1 MDPCPGPNVGE
12 HHPIHP
18 KECAAKIFW
27 MPDLILRSER
37 VGRVRRALYTQY
49 DQTAN
54 VNSYNSQQQ
63 HTTSLGP
70 GRFSLYGIHR
80 RTPQCATRCE
90 RRRATARH
98 GVQVQCNC
106 PTVVSRNST
115 RETKQPPQHPATR
128 FVWETAPGSCV
139 AGGLGALKW
148 KAKQNLVFGRLI
160 TRATLLLLLFLLLLL
175 LGFNLLELAL
185 ASCAPLLLL
194 DRHCHL

>member
-49 DQTAN
+49 EQTAN

-98 GVQVQCNC
+98 GVQVRMNFNATARLLSAAIPPERQNNLLSIQ
-106 PTVVSRNST
+106 PRVSFGRQLLDLALP
-115 RETKQPPQHPATR
+115 E
-128 FVWETAPGSCV
+128 VWELSS
-139 AGGLGALKW
+139 
-148 KAKQNLVFGRLI
+148 GRPSKI
-160 TRATLLLLLFLLLLL
+160 
-175 LGFNLLELAL
+175 
-185 ASCAPLLLL
+185 
-194 DRHCHL
+194 